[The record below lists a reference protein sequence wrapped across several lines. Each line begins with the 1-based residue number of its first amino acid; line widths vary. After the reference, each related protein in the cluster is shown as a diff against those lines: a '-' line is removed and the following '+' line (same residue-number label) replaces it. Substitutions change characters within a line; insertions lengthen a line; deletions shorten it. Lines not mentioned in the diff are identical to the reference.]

1 MICQNS
7 KNNLT
12 FFVRASSAIA
22 VSLIL
27 ILSAEPSTQAA
38 PKTAPSTK
46 KHAMSN
52 SPDYAVDVRPTT
64 LAYSVHLND
73 WPIADSPGVPQGQS
87 TSTRVFTSI
96 INGRNTLT
104 LHIAQPK
111 HPSPRIPYFEVRV
124 RNAEGV
130 VFTYVWDSTKPHAPL
145 PIQTEAHFET
155 HVSHTPWTWQ
165 TGQKI
170 TLDAPTEQAIN
181 AQTRHLFDALSAKNA
196 EEASA
201 LFAVRTRED
210 GVVSGIAPAQ
220 AKQQAHEEWVQAF
233 AGPHWRMDPADYA
246 HLRYTLLAQG
256 KVVLVQRADGGDVL
270 RTVADPDGNVI
281 SYDIYLSLING
292 QWTIIR

>member
-1 MICQNS
+1 MIFLPLHAQAQAAV
-7 KNNLT
+7 KK
-12 FFVRASSAIA
+12 VSAPIKYA
-22 VSLIL
+22 VSG
-27 ILSAEPSTQAA
+27 
-38 PKTAPSTK
+38 
-46 KHAMSN
+46 

-64 LAYSVHLND
+64 LAYSVRLND

-104 LHIAQPK
+104 IHIAQPK
-111 HPSPRIPYFEVRV
+111 RPSPRIPYFEVRV

-130 VFTYVWDSTKPHAPL
+130 VFTYVWDSTKAHAPL
-145 PIQTEAHFET
+145 PIQIEAHFEA
-155 HVSHTPWTWQ
+155 HVSHALWTWQ

-181 AQTRHLFDALSAKNA
+181 AQTRRLFDTLSAKNA
-196 EEASA
+196 KEASA

-210 GVVSGIAPAQ
+210 GVVSGIAPTQ
-220 AKQQAHEEWVQAF
+220 AEQQAHEEWVEAF
-233 AGPHWRMDPADYA
+233 ASPHWRMDPVDYA